1 MSPKGKNKNQ
11 FYTSTNLENDLSN
24 QNILNNVILT
34 NPLLKTVKALATASS
49 DAQAK
54 SAALSVVGPFGS
66 GKSTSVLVG
75 YHYLRDT
82 LPKPIKKALST
93 YKIPSLKKPFFKNEI
108 KVITGVKKPLAA
120 HLKQKLRI
128 KNNLENAIQKRIQR
142 KSKENNGF
150 WVQCW
155 KNEIFLVVNHISKP
169 INNAQ
174 LVVAT
179 WGLAIN

>member
-34 NPLLKTVKALATASS
+34 NPLLKTVKALAAASS

-75 YHYLRDT
+75 YHYLRGT
-82 LPKPIKKALST
+82 LPNTIKKALST
-93 YKIPSLKKPFFKNEI
+93 YKIPSLKKPFLKKEI

-128 KNNLENAIQKRIQR
+128 KNNLENAIQK
-142 KSKENNGF
+142 KYKG
-150 WVQCW
+150 VT
-155 KNEIFLVVNHISKP
+155 V
-169 INNAQ
+169 
-174 LVVAT
+174 
-179 WGLAIN
+179 